1 MESRKVHTLETGGSN
16 PPPAIYLLKVTLSVL
31 QAVYGLG
38 GLPSHGEKV
47 IAYPDGCCAV
57 RKA

>member
-1 MESRKVHTLETGGSN
+1 
-16 PPPAIYLLKVTLSVL
+16 L